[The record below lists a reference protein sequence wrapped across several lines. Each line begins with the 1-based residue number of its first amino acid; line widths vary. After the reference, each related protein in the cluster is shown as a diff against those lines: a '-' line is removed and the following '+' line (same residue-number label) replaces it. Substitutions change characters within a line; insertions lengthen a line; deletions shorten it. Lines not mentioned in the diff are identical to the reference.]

1 MSCRSGCI
9 TRDHASYAECLRS
22 ARVRVADTINSPNQW
37 MFDQTKKDLAAYG
50 KARVA
55 GIQPGG
61 TSVEKVR
68 QAEAA
73 SNMLGRAYIA
83 NTDPP
88 ADMITT
94 KTAAKFVNWK
104 E

>member
-50 KARVA
+50 KARAA

-73 SNMLGRAYIA
+73 TNMLGRAYNA

-104 E
+104 D